1 MSGIDGQ
8 HRSEGLVL
16 SVATAATDLA
26 PQDRPAGRFVR
37 LPGRGRTYVRE
48 LAGPPGAPV
57 LVLLHGWTATSDLN
71 WCGSYGPLGRHFR
84 VLAMDHRGHGR
95 GIRSTSPFRL
105 EDCADDVAAL
115 VRTLGVER
123 CIPVGYS
130 MGGPVAQLLWRRHR
144 RLIDGMVLCAT
155 SCTFNGTMR
164 ERVLSGVAVG
174 TGALAGTLPLERL
187 AAVSLDRWHQWRVRR
202 GRAWWGYEEIARHDW
217 GEIVAAGKALLRYD
231 SRPWI
236 GGVDVPAAV
245 VVTTDDDV
253 VPTPRQAAMAERL
266 PGATR
271 FAVDGGHAVCTTQP
285 ARFVPALLA
294 ACHDVAARVGAKP
307 AATAAA

>member
-1 MSGIDGQ
+1 MGGFDGQ
-8 HRSEGLVL
+8 HRSEGPVL
-16 SVATAATDLA
+16 SAATAVTSAANGEL
-26 PQDRPAGRFVR
+26 PGGRFVR
-37 LPGRGRTYVRE
+37 LPGRGRTFVRE

-71 WCGSYGPLGRHFR
+71 WCGSYGPLGQHFR
-84 VLAMDHRGHGR
+84 VIAMDLRGHGQ

-144 RLIDGMVLCAT
+144 RLLDGIVLCAT
-155 SCTFNGTMR
+155 SCTFSGTVR

-174 TGALAGTLPLERL
+174 TGALAEALPLERL
-187 AAVSLDRWHQWRVRR
+187 AAVSFDGWHRWRVRR
-202 GRAWWGYEEIARHDW
+202 GRPWWGYEEVARHDW
-217 GEIVAAGKALLRYD
+217 GDIVAAGKALLRYD

-245 VVTTDDDV
+245 VVTTADDV
-253 VPTPRQAAMAERL
+253 VPTPRQAEMADRVR
-266 PGATR
+266 GATR

-285 ARFVPALLA
+285 ARFVPALVA
-294 ACHDVAARVGAKP
+294 ACQDVAARAGTRSAV
-307 AATAAA
+307 AA